1 MLCPYA
7 ASGGGGGG
15 GGGVKTSTGMSAAK
29 LDAAEEGGKRECCRY
44 KTAATSFCPSGS
56 TLLCLPNQLLTP
68 PPLLLLLLTP
78 WLLPPFCDADATVDK
93 ALSKKIMQARTAKK
107 MSQKDLATRVGVK
120 SDIIQS
126 YENGKAIPNQQVI
139 GKIEKA
145 LGCQLREKKFK
156 KKK

>member
-1 MLCPYA
+1 
-7 ASGGGGGG
+7 
-15 GGGVKTSTGMSAAK
+15 MSAADIRQ
-29 LDAAEEGGKRECCRY
+29 LPLPFAPAVRLFF
-44 KTAATSFCPSGS
+44 ACP
-56 TLLCLPNQLLTP
+56 TNCLRP

>member
-1 MLCPYA
+1 
-7 ASGGGGGG
+7 
-15 GGGVKTSTGMSAAK
+15 
-29 LDAAEEGGKRECCRY
+29 
-44 KTAATSFCPSGS
+44 
-56 TLLCLPNQLLTP
+56 
-68 PPLLLLLLTP
+68 
-78 WLLPPFCDADATVDK
+78 
-93 ALSKKIMQARTAKK
+93 MQARTAKK